1 MSYRIDERAQ
11 RSLEEAIRE
20 VRVIAGLDQLGS
32 TRSGGGSI
40 AIGVTS
46 PDHGDGKTT
55 IAMALAGLLSR
66 DLATPVS
73 LVDADFHTHSLET
86 GYGLLGQRGLSEV
99 LAGSHE
105 IHEVSQPIADTTM
118 HVVPAGHVLDA
129 ARVAR
134 SDRMGDIVLEMKRES
149 RYVVLDLPAT
159 LRSMNAP
166 ALAAHCDA
174 VIVVVRGGKTRRAD
188 LERTLHLL
196 RGANVVG
203 VVVNHYR
210 SRIPR
215 AVRNAIG
222 VTG

>member
-1 MSYRIDERAQ
+1 VNQHIDERAQ

-20 VRVIAGLDQLGS
+20 IRVIADLDHLGS
-32 TRSGGGSI
+32 STANETSL
-40 AIGVTS
+40 AVGVTS

-55 IAMALAGLLSR
+55 IAMALAGLLCR
-66 DLATPVS
+66 DLATHVS
-73 LVDADFHTHSLET
+73 LVDADFHTHSIET

-99 LAGSHE
+99 LAGSHDL
-105 IHEVSQPIADTTM
+105 HEVSQPIADTTM
-118 HVVPAGHVLDA
+118 QVVPAGHAMDA
-129 ARVAR
+129 ARIAR
-134 SDRMGDIVLEMKRES
+134 SDRMGDIVVEMKRQS

-166 ALAAHCDA
+166 ALAARCDA
-174 VIVVVRGGKTRRAD
+174 VIVVVRGGRTRRAD

-203 VVVNHYR
+203 VVVNHYQ

-215 AVRNAIG
+215 VVRNAIG
-222 VTG
+222 ITA